1 MQKSS
6 RLAACFGRL
15 REEGRAGLFPFVT
28 AGDPDL
34 AFTRELLPAL
44 ARAGADGFELGVPFS
59 DPLADGPTIQRSSM
73 RALKAGARLRDV
85 LALVGEVRREIP
97 GTPIVLMTYYNPIVA
112 FGEGAFAREA
122 ARAGADGVIV
132 PDLPPEEAGELVEAM
147 AEFPLDSVFMLAP
160 TSTPARI
167 EIVNRAG
174 SGFIY
179 YVGQMGVTGA
189 RDSLDSGLR
198 GALERLQR
206 ARNRPVLVGFG
217 IKTPEQAAEV
227 GESAEGVI
235 VGSALIDVL
244 EAEADR
250 GGKLRAASW
259 FVGAL
264 RRALEQSAAVR
275 PGGAGRFSWAQDGR
289 KD

>member
-44 ARAGADGFELGVPFS
+44 IRAGADGFELGVPFS
-59 DPLADGPTIQRSSM
+59 DPLADGPTIQRASM
-73 RALKAGARLRDV
+73 RALQAGTRLRDV
-85 LALVGEVRREIP
+85 LALVAEVRKEILAA
-97 GTPIVLMTYYNPIVA
+97 PIVLMTYYNPIVA

-132 PDLPPEEAGELVEAM
+132 PDLPPEEAGDLLAAS
-147 AEFPLDSVFMLAP
+147 AEFPLDAVFMLAP

-167 EIVNRAG
+167 EIVNRTG

-189 RDSLDSGLR
+189 RESLDSGLL
-198 GALERLQR
+198 GALDRIRR
-206 ARNRPVLVGFG
+206 AKSRPVLVGFG

-227 GESAEGVI
+227 GEHAEGVI
-235 VGSALIDVL
+235 VGSALIDVM
-244 EAEADR
+244 ERETDR
-250 GGKLRAASW
+250 AGKVRAASRY
-259 FVGAL
+259 VGAL
-264 RRALEQSAAVR
+264 RRALDESAKAR
-275 PGGAGRFSWAQDGR
+275 PDGAGR
-289 KD
+289 